1 VVLVDSTIINESLML
16 LDSGT
21 KRNIVILA
29 PSTEGVEEEDG
40 VLVALGNEVKSGLLE
55 EEAMSVMEGVSHL
68 EGKDGIGVHGLS
80 SVRDL
85 LGSHSVL
92 IHLVI
97 PHDLSNEVHGLSRD
111 EPVSLSHDVFSI
123 RVSFLE
129 TSEGSGADLFL
140 SVFEE
145 DGCIN
150 YGNVLSL
157 VGEGD
162 VSGVSE

>member
-1 VVLVDSTIINESLML
+1 MLFVKGTVVNEGLVLFNSGGERDII
-16 LDSGT
+16 
-21 KRNIVILA
+21 ILA

-80 SVRDL
+80 SVRDF

-129 TSEGSGADLFL
+129 TSESSGADLFL

-150 YGNVLSL
+150 NGNVLSL